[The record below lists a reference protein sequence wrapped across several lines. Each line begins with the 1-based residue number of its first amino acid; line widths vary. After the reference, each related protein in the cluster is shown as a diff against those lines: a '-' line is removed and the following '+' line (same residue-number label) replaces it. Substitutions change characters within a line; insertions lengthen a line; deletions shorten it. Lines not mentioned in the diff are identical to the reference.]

1 MGHMI
6 QLLKTSLSMKI
17 VVYPEQN
24 FQRVCL
30 FIYLQTK
37 ESLII

>member
-17 VVYPEQN
+17 VYPEQN